1 MVEVLGLFTTGEIPL
16 ANILD
21 LLEEVAAEVK
31 KEDIQEAWD
40 KYLLEH
46 HLAGMTTKKM
56 CQQFTAM
63 HKMTWEEFDKLL
75 RVPKYSKQHT
85 VSPSR
90 FIAAYLPVISK
101 MLWDGVKHERIL
113 AYLKT
118 HPVDTQMNMED
129 ASKASKESRERNQAD
144 NKFKQAVLQD
154 YQYKA
159 HLAVMRRSN
168 WSMTKKVR

>member
-1 MVEVLGLFTTGEIPL
+1 M

-31 KEDIQEAWD
+31 KEDIQETWD

-46 HLAGMTTKKM
+46 HLAGMTTKKL
-56 CQQFTAM
+56 CHLFTAT

-75 RVPKYSKQHT
+75 RVPKYKKQT
-85 VSPSR
+85 MGSPSR

-113 AYLKT
+113 AYLKK

-129 ASKASKESRERNQAD
+129 SRKASKESQERSQAD
-144 NKFKQAVLQD
+144 IKFKQSVLEYD
-154 YQYKA
+154 QYKD
-159 HLAVMRRSN
+159 HLAVMRKSN